1 MPGLAVRRDDGAYVI
16 PGFLRV
22 RGDSVLQA
30 LPRPGQVALA
40 RAVRVQGLAVK
51 DQPDARLRLGP
62 EDQQA
67 VFRLAGIID
76 RLPDDA
82 AFDLTQINARGRLPA
97 AHQYQESS
105 RHPQRFHCTI
115 LLAHSN
121 ASVLRESEATG
132 VTSPK
137 RQRTGDSCNR
147 RRRANPPRRHHIT
160 APARYSADIR
170 ATPGST

>member
-16 PGFLRV
+16 PGFLLV

-51 DQPDARLRLGP
+51 DQPDARLRPGP

-67 VFRLAGIID
+67 VFRLGGIID

-82 AFDLTQINARGRLPA
+82 AVDLTQINACGRRRPRLRGDGLA
-97 AHQYQESS
+97 LGQTVALL
-105 RHPQRFHCTI
+105 
-115 LLAHSN
+115 LLALVGCRTLPGLLDSDSGGVLAMA
-121 ASVLRESEATG
+121 ASKEQAD
-132 VTSPK
+132 
-137 RQRTGDSCNR
+137 GDEENE
-147 RRRANPPRRHHIT
+147 PRLGM
-160 APARYSADIR
+160 AKGSAARSD
-170 ATPGST
+170 G